1 MIQAR
6 INHVAMT
13 MPESVLDETARSD
26 ILRFYNEV
34 FGWVRYVSGGEPGNP
49 LIMRMAEPTQFVYVL
64 SQAEGMIAPP
74 LDHFGVEVA
83 EEEELDTALERARMF
98 AEKDNRVRI
107 IEKKVTRYPVDPS
120 MAPEMAG
127 STLDLVN
134 CYIGYLLPLM
144 VEIQHFRL
152 TPATG

>member
-13 MPESVLDETARSD
+13 MPESVLDEEARAD
-26 ILRFYNEV
+26 ILRFYGEV
-34 FGWVRYVSGGEPGNP
+34 FGWVRYESADEPGNP

-64 SQAEGMIAPP
+64 SQADGMTAPP
-74 LDHFGVEVA
+74 MDHFGVEVA
-83 EEEELDTALERARMF
+83 DEAELDTALERATRF
-98 AEKDNRVRI
+98 QEKDSRVRI

-120 MAPEMAG
+120 LAPEMAG

-152 TPATG
+152 SPGAD

>member
-34 FGWVRYVSGGEPGNP
+34 FGWVRYMSDGEPGNP

-64 SQAEGMIAPP
+64 SETEGMTAPP

-83 EEEELDTALERARMF
+83 EEEDLDTALERARMF
-98 AEKDNRVRI
+98 AEKDSRVRI